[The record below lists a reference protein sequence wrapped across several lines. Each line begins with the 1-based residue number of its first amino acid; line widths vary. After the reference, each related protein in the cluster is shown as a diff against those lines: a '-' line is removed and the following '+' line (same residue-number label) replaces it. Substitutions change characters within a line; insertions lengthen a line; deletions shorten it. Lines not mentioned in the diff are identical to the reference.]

1 MQYLYEIKNIINNK
15 RYIGRTCNPDIR
27 KKRHFREL
35 EKNKHHCIFLQ
46 RAFNKYGKE
55 NFIFNIIDTRNTLK
69 EIQELELSYIN
80 DNSNLYNVS
89 NFSSGGDLISNHP
102 NNDQIRKKISSSSK
116 RRWEN
121 MSCEE
126 KIKYCKLVTG
136 INNPN
141 YGNRGTLNPLYG
153 KSLTKE
159 HKEKISKAI
168 RGKKKS
174 AESIEKNRL
183 SHIGSILTRI
193 KSKSKQFDSF
203 YYFDKSC
210 DNKNKYI
217 RYSPETF
224 SSSLIGKGHLSS
236 RKVFCEGQIFN
247 SLKEA
252 SNFYNISRETIRQR
266 CKSNNKNW
274 KEFYIIEE

>member
-89 NFSSGGDLISNHP
+89 NLSSGGDLISNHP

-126 KIKYCKLVTG
+126 KIKYFKLVTG

-174 AESIEKNRL
+174 AESIEK
-183 SHIGSILTRI
+183 
-193 KSKSKQFDSF
+193 K
-203 YYFDKSC
+203 
-210 DNKNKYI
+210 
-217 RYSPETF
+217 
-224 SSSLIGKGHLSS
+224 
-236 RKVFCEGQIFN
+236 
-247 SLKEA
+247 
-252 SNFYNISRETIRQR
+252 
-266 CKSNNKNW
+266 
-274 KEFYIIEE
+274 

>member
-89 NFSSGGDLISNHP
+89 NLSSGGDLISNHP

-126 KIKYCKLVTG
+126 KIKL
-136 INNPN
+136 
-141 YGNRGTLNPLYG
+141 
-153 KSLTKE
+153 
-159 HKEKISKAI
+159 
-168 RGKKKS
+168 
-174 AESIEKNRL
+174 SIVN
-183 SHIGSILTRI
+183 
-193 KSKSKQFDSF
+193 
-203 YYFDKSC
+203 
-210 DNKNKYI
+210 
-217 RYSPETF
+217 
-224 SSSLIGKGHLSS
+224 
-236 RKVFCEGQIFN
+236 
-247 SLKEA
+247 
-252 SNFYNISRETIRQR
+252 
-266 CKSNNKNW
+266 
-274 KEFYIIEE
+274 

>member
-1 MQYLYEIKNIINNK
+1 MIK
-15 RYIGRTCNPDIR
+15 
-27 KKRHFREL
+27 FE
-35 EKNKHHCIFLQ
+35 
-46 RAFNKYGKE
+46 
-55 NFIFNIIDTRNTLK
+55 
-69 EIQELELSYIN
+69 
-80 DNSNLYNVS
+80 
-89 NFSSGGDLISNHP
+89 
-102 NNDQIRKKISSSSK
+102 KKISSSSK

-183 SHIGSILTRI
+183 SHIG
-193 KSKSKQFDSF
+193 KEPWNKGKKQVLSHWNT
-203 YYFDKSC
+203 
-210 DNKNKYI
+210 NKN
-217 RYSPETF
+217 
-224 SSSLIGKGHLSS
+224 
-236 RKVFCEGQIFN
+236 
-247 SLKEA
+247 
-252 SNFYNISRETIRQR
+252 
-266 CKSNNKNW
+266 
-274 KEFYIIEE
+274 

>member
-55 NFIFNIIDTRNTLK
+55 NFIFNIINTRNTLK

-116 RRWEN
+116 RR
-121 MSCEE
+121 
-126 KIKYCKLVTG
+126 
-136 INNPN
+136 
-141 YGNRGTLNPLYG
+141 
-153 KSLTKE
+153 
-159 HKEKISKAI
+159 
-168 RGKKKS
+168 
-174 AESIEKNRL
+174 
-183 SHIGSILTRI
+183 
-193 KSKSKQFDSF
+193 
-203 YYFDKSC
+203 
-210 DNKNKYI
+210 
-217 RYSPETF
+217 
-224 SSSLIGKGHLSS
+224 
-236 RKVFCEGQIFN
+236 
-247 SLKEA
+247 
-252 SNFYNISRETIRQR
+252 
-266 CKSNNKNW
+266 
-274 KEFYIIEE
+274 